1 MPGTPLSIA
10 HFVPSFGFGGAE
22 RIAVT
27 ISNSLKDQGHAVRM
41 IAPRGGAAEKGM
53 QTELDGEIEG
63 PLAKTPDH
71 ATRGD
76 AARCALDG
84 ALRMRNADVI
94 HAHLPWP
101 DRIGM
106 TLCARGRRPCVITF
120 QLLPEKIESKGPDL
134 LFGGG
139 TRQDRLL
146 SLSDKVAPLV
156 LVGLTRADCA
166 MLREAFP
173 GTTVEQVA
181 NAPLPVV
188 NGEPRTLPFGPGLKI
203 VAVGRLNEQKGF
215 DDLLRALA
223 REPMKSR
230 AWTLC
235 VIGEGEERKP
245 LEKLVDELG
254 LSERVH
260 LVGALPAA
268 QLMPQADLFVTSS
281 RYEGMPLVLLEA
293 LRAGLPVAASSIPA
307 HREVLEGIESALM
320 PESHDEWSAFL
331 ARFLDDRALLDDLAR
346 AAKTR
351 AERYTVAGQ
360 VSAYT
365 KIYERLLRSKAR

>member
-1 MPGTPLSIA
+1 MSGTALSIA

-27 ISNSLKDQGHAVRM
+27 ISNTLKERGHSVRM
-41 IAPRGGAAEKGM
+41 IAPRGGAAERGM
-53 QTELDGEIEG
+53 QKELDGEVEG
-63 PLAKTPDH
+63 PLASTPDH

-84 ALRMRNADVI
+84 AIRMRHADVI

-106 TLCARGRRPCVITF
+106 TLCARGRRPCVLTF
-120 QLLPEKIESKGPDL
+120 QLLPEKIASRGPDL

-146 SLSDKVAPLV
+146 SLAERVAPLV

-188 NGEPRTLPFGPGLKI
+188 MGEPRTLPFGPGLRML
-203 VAVGRLNEQKGF
+203 AVGRLDAQKGF
-215 DDLLRALA
+215 DDLFRALA
-223 REPMKSR
+223 REPMQSQ
-230 AWTLC
+230 AWSLC

-245 LEKLVDELG
+245 LEKLIGELG
-254 LSERVH
+254 LGERVK

-268 QLMPQADLFVTSS
+268 QLMPQAELFVTSS

-293 LRAGLPVAASSIPA
+293 LRAGLPVVASSIPA
-307 HREVLEGIESALM
+307 HREVLEGMESALL
-320 PESHDEWSAFL
+320 PESHEEWSAVF
-331 ARFLDDRALLDDLAR
+331 ARFTENRGLLDELSR

-351 AERYTVAGQ
+351 AEHYTVAGQ
-360 VSAYT
+360 VSAYSA
-365 KIYERLLRSKAR
+365 IYERLVRSKER